1 MKKLSKNSRY
11 AFLLVAMLCFFGC
24 EKDELGYVET
34 NVHPLIYIAGA
45 VDGKITIKPENK
57 NVTVDKQA
65 KTVTVALG
73 INRSGIQEKSGYTVN
88 ISNST
93 TGLPSNVIG
102 ISSSD
107 YSIYTSET
115 SQAASKIEV
124 PVGQTS
130 GSFYVKF
137 SKAILDANAGKQI
150 GFKVSLSNPSQY
162 TLNEVLSVATVVI
175 DVPSFEEHAVDV
187 TSRYVKN
194 PGSPFIRSDKT
205 SNTRF
210 GLLEDWTV
218 NAAVKNMENF
228 TKGGFDSYNGGG
240 YMSMERWG
248 SPAIPNGKIY
258 QTVTLPKGKYQF
270 QADFQWAGISNQA
283 FFAVSEGNTLPNVED
298 ISTAI
303 ASSSYSAPRVS
314 FQLAD
319 QKEVSIGIVAN
330 LINDFQG
337 FRIRGVSLLKYES
350 PFND

>member
-1 MKKLSKNSRY
+1 MLVSILS
-11 AFLLVAMLCFFGC
+11 LFGC
-24 EKDELGYVET
+24 EENELGFIEA
-34 NVHPLIYIAGA
+34 NVAPLIYVSGA
-45 VDGKITIKPENK
+45 VDGLITVKPEKK
-57 NVTVDKQA
+57 NVTIDKQA

-73 INRSGIQEKSGYTVN
+73 INRSGIQEKTGYTVD
-88 ISNST
+88 ISTST
-93 TGLPSNVIG
+93 TGLPSNVVG
-102 ISSSD
+102 IPSAG
-107 YSIYTSET
+107 YSIYTSEG

-124 PVGQTS
+124 PSGQTS
-130 GSFYVKF
+130 GSFYIRF
-137 SKAILDANAGKQI
+137 SKAIIDANAGKQI
-150 GFKVSLSNPSQY
+150 GFKVSLSNPSRY
-162 TLNEVLSVATVVI
+162 ALNEVLSAATIII
-175 DVPSFEEHAVDV
+175 DVPSFEERAVDV
-187 TSRYVKN
+187 TSRYIKN
-194 PGSPFIRSDKT
+194 PGYPFIRSDKT

-210 GLLEDWTV
+210 GLLEDWTA
-218 NAAVKNMENF
+218 NAAVKNMDNF

-258 QTVTLPKGKYQF
+258 QTVILPKGKYQF
-270 QADFQWAGISNQA
+270 QADFEWVGISNQA
-283 FFAVSEGNTLPNVED
+283 FFAVSEGSTLPNVEN

-337 FRIRGVSLLKYES
+337 FRIRSVKLIKYES